1 MSTVENMTQ
10 KLKQLGD
17 YLEQKNIIKDAAPI
31 LSACDGLKRNGKR
44 CLISG
49 LELSSIKGDYIRPE
63 WEKALDVKLTID
75 IEIEEEFRFEDVK
88 KIIVNLEY
96 SALHNDDKRECKGA
110 WHFDYHVDMDGTG
123 EPETYKVMH
132 PHYHVHHGG
141 KKLKEVNSYGDL
153 IILKSPRLMH
163 HPLDAFLAIDLA
175 LSNFLPLE
183 NWTKVRANTGYKI
196 IMQDSQLKWWKPYY
210 ENLGSYWTNKKGKGR
225 EKEESVLKSLQ
236 LNPHL
241 L

>member
-1 MSTVENMTQ
+1 MSTAENLTQ
-10 KLKQLGD
+10 QLKQLGE
-17 YLEQKNIIKDAAPI
+17 YLESKNIIKDAAPI
-31 LSACDGLKRNGKR
+31 LAACDAMKRNSKR
-44 CLISG
+44 CFISG
-49 LELSSIKGDYIRPE
+49 LELASIQGDYIRPE
-63 WEKALDVKLTID
+63 WEKALSVKLSID
-75 IEIEEEFRFEDVK
+75 IEISKNFCFQDVK

-96 SALHNDDKRECKGA
+96 SALHNSDKRECKGA

-123 EPETYKVMH
+123 EQETYKVMH

-141 KKLKEVNSYGDL
+141 KKVKSLNSYGDL

-163 HPLDAFLAIDLA
+163 HPLDALLAIDLA

-183 NWTKVRANTGYKI
+183 SWQKVRAHTGYRLMMK
-196 IMQDSQLKWWKPYY
+196 DSQLKWWKPYY
-210 ENLGSYWTNKKGKGR
+210 ETLGSYWTNKNSKGR
-225 EKEESVLKSLQ
+225 SNQESIQKSLE